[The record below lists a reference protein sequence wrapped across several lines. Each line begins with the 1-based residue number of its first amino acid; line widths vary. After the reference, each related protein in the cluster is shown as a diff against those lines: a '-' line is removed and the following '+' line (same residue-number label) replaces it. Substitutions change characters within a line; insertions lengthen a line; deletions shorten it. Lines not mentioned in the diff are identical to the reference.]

1 MKIKVRRKV
10 IKKVGGH
17 VSGGRQE
24 ANSEDSLFC
33 KLWNIMVEFI
43 ISFTFVE
50 NSLLGTFW
58 EIN

>member
-1 MKIKVRRKV
+1 MKIKVGSKV
-10 IKKVGGH
+10 IEKVGGH
-17 VSGGRQE
+17 VNGGRQE

-43 ISFTFVE
+43 SFTFVE
-50 NSLLGTFW
+50 NLLLGTFW